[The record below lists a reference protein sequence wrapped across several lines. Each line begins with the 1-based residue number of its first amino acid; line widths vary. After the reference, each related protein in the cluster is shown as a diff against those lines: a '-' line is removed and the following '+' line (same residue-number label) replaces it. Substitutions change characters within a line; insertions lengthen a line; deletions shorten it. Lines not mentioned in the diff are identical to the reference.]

1 MVRVS
6 NTVVALLNVIF
17 LLVSLAV
24 IAGGVYIHLHASATT
39 CQKSLRNSLVILG
52 VFLLL
57 VSFLGLVGS
66 CCRNNCLF
74 WLYLILLFFM
84 FVGLLVFTTFAF
96 FVTNEDAGKAL
107 SGRGFKEHR
116 LGDYSHWLQNHF
128 VKGKNWDVLRSCLIE
143 AKVCKAFTDDNNQ
156 NDFLKKKFSPMEAG
170 CCKPPAECR
179 FQYRNGTKWTAAKS
193 GPEVD
198 DSDCHHFPVD
208 VFFCF
213 ICYGDWVA
221 AYLALTFV
229 VTNEGAGKA
238 LSGLGF
244 KEYRL
249 GDYSNWLRN
258 HFEQGKNW
266 DEIRS
271 CLVDAQVCRSL
282 GLDVYQEASDF
293 YKQQFSPV
301 QSGCCKPPRYC
312 GFEFKNA
319 TFWIM
324 PKSGPSVEDSDCT
337 TWSNTQDKLCYDC
350 KSCKRGVLDNI
361 KNEWRSLA
369 VMNFCLLA
377 FVVLVYSTSCCTR
390 RNLGQSKYYKDYY
403 P

>member
-198 DSDCHHFPVD
+198 DSDC
-208 VFFCF
+208 
-213 ICYGDWVA
+213 
-221 AYLALTFV
+221 
-229 VTNEGAGKA
+229 K
-238 LSGLGF
+238 
-244 KEYRL
+244 
-249 GDYSNWLRN
+249 
-258 HFEQGKNW
+258 
-266 DEIRS
+266 
-271 CLVDAQVCRSL
+271 
-282 GLDVYQEASDF
+282 
-293 YKQQFSPV
+293 
-301 QSGCCKPPRYC
+301 
-312 GFEFKNA
+312 
-319 TFWIM
+319 
-324 PKSGPSVEDSDCT
+324 
-337 TWSNTQDKLCYDC
+337 TWSNDPKQLCYNC
-350 KSCKRGVLDNI
+350 NSCKAGVLSSI
-361 KNEWRSLA
+361 RKQWRILAIFLVCVNLFTLIVLSTACCAKRNNSLDKKC
-369 VMNFCLLA
+369 NW
-377 FVVLVYSTSCCTR
+377 S
-390 RNLGQSKYYKDYY
+390 
-403 P
+403 

>member
-1 MVRVS
+1 MIRITNCIFSMMNIMLMMFGIATISSSLYLRQHSGSDCQKVLQNPLMIIGVFIL
-6 NTVVALLNVIF
+6 VMALIGLMGSFWNVTIF
-17 LLVSLAV
+17 LWMYS
-24 IAGGVYIHLHASATT
+24 
-39 CQKSLRNSLVILG
+39 
-52 VFLLL
+52 F
-57 VSFLGLVGS
+57 VSFVMVIGL
-66 CCRNNCLF
+66 
-74 WLYLILLFFM
+74 
-84 FVGLLVFTTFAF
+84 
-96 FVTNEDAGKAL
+96 
-107 SGRGFKEHR
+107 
-116 LGDYSHWLQNHF
+116 
-128 VKGKNWDVLRSCLIE
+128 
-143 AKVCKAFTDDNNQ
+143 
-156 NDFLKKKFSPMEAG
+156 
-170 CCKPPAECR
+170 
-179 FQYRNGTKWTAAKS
+179 
-193 GPEVD
+193 
-198 DSDCHHFPVD
+198 
-208 VFFCF
+208 
-213 ICYGDWVA
+213 A

-390 RNLGQSKYYKDYY
+390 RNLSQSKYYKDYY